1 MKQLLSLLL
10 AVSISSATFAQC
22 DPATIKDMP
31 SVYTKYQGSRLAP
44 EQEKSISTIF
54 TSVVEQA
61 LKSTKGLR
69 GDWKPMGGF
78 PVTPEGLT
86 KSVLV
91 SYMFTMGCKDNKL
104 YNKDE
109 QGIAL
114 NFNLNAFGAIYKS
127 EIAKECSHEET
138 KWKKF
143 DDSRTVNIDD
153 LLDGKQIYYL
163 QPGTITKEY
172 PNVAF
177 YRKTG
182 DGEYF
187 VLTKSGVPLFIPLTI
202 RQALEINKKNYTNIL
217 DEQKRV
223 AAMPGLQPETKAE
236 YEKRMAKDFAA
247 YRASIPNPEK
257 FITDMIKQLEDMK
270 PGLIKQQQFWI
281 DTYTKQITL
290 VSDYL
295 KNTPAKELDKPC
307 ITGSTGILAAS
318 FGDNTDNVT
327 SIKSFFEGTES
338 GKHGML
344 VTLNPAYF
352 NKTISKTAPQF
363 MSVGLEIQGVSAVA
377 LKAYND
383 FKAKLDLEKLKLL
396 LVK

>member
-1 MKQLLSLLL
+1 MRKLLPIFILLIL
-10 AVSISSATFAQC
+10 SISSFAQC
-22 DPATIKDMP
+22 NPATIKDKP
-31 SVYTKYQGSRLAP
+31 SVYTKYEGSRLTP
-44 EQEKSISTIF
+44 EQEKWLTTIF
-54 TSVVEQA
+54 TSVVEHA

-69 GDWKPMGGF
+69 GDWKPMGNF
-78 PVTPEGLT
+78 KATPEGLT
-86 KSVLV
+86 KSVI
-91 SYMFTMGCKDNKL
+91 SMYMNLMVCKNNKL
-104 YNKDE
+104 SEKKE
-109 QGIAL
+109 QGLVL
-114 NFNLNAFGAIYKS
+114 NFNLNALDAIYKS

-143 DDSRTVNIDD
+143 DDSKTVYIDD
-153 LLDGKQIYYL
+153 LFENRQIYYL
-163 QPGTITKEY
+163 QPTTQTKDY

-177 YRKTG
+177 YRKT
-182 DGEYF
+182 DEGEYF
-187 VLTKSGVPLFIPLTI
+187 VLTKPGVPFFVPLTI

-217 DEQKRV
+217 EEQKKV
-223 AAMPGLQPETKAE
+223 ATMPGLQPETRAD
-236 YEKRMAKDFAA
+236 YEKKMAKDFAA
-247 YRASIPNPEK
+247 YRESIPNPEA

-281 DTYTKQITL
+281 DTYTKQISL

-327 SIKSFFEGTES
+327 SIKSNFQDAEN
-338 GKHGML
+338 GKYGML

-363 MSVGLEIQGVSAVA
+363 ISIELRIQGGSVVV

-383 FKAKLDLEKLKLL
+383 FKAKLDLEKLKSLL
-396 LVK
+396 AK